1 MTYKTKKTHRR
12 FKYYGGSQT
21 PKPKISNFDTPLEH
35 DDHSIVLTLLKKSIS
50 VALQLLENGLHTV
63 IDTIGK
69 LLGTDPNQEVSESMG
84 KLTAQIKNLTETIRS
99 ILKVILGTEL
109 GDDLHDQVMDA
120 VQQILAPAFTKA
132 AAIFNNFL
140 AKEEG
145 AAVGLAA
152 NLAEDVA
159 YPIVA
164 PIRTILS
171 TLEILDNSLVAFA
184 EATGLLK
191 DEIGTFQHIKSQITD
206 TVSKIGEVAERSKE
220 MNNVPTAE
228 PNSAQIPQ
236 VEPPTQQGGAAT
248 RKIKRLH
255 KDAIKIGGR
264 IHQSRLEFLSPHL
277 MASKKRRR
285 TRKK

>member
-1 MTYKTKKTHRR
+1 M
-12 FKYYGGSQT
+12 
-21 PKPKISNFDTPLEH
+21 
-35 DDHSIVLTLLKKSIS
+35 
-50 VALQLLENGLHTV
+50 ALQLLENGLSMV

-220 MNNVPTAE
+220 MNIVPTAE
-228 PNSAQIPQ
+228 PNAAQIPQ
-236 VEPPTQQGGAAT
+236 VEPPAQQGGAAT

-264 IHQSRLEFLSPHL
+264 IQQSRLEFLSPHL
-277 MASKKRRR
+277 MASKKRSRR
-285 TRKK
+285 MRKR